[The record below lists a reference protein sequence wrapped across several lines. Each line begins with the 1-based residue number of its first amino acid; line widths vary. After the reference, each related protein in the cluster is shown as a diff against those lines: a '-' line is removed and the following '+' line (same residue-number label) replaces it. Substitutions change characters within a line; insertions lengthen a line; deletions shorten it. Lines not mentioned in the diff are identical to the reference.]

1 TRLGEGDTARGS
13 GTGRRRRRLHRDRGL
28 DRPVT
33 RPRRPAK
40 RSERRED
47 WWVTGRRAVAEAI
60 RAGLAMEVLVGTW
73 VRATPALRDVAGSA
87 AEGGVAVREVP
98 RSTLD
103 GIDPDHHGVAARI
116 RRPRELGDAFLAEY
130 QFVEDDVVVVL
141 DGITDP
147 HNLGAAARAA
157 EAAGA
162 TSPGPRV

>member
-1 TRLGEGDTARGS
+1 M
-13 GTGRRRRRLHRDRGL
+13 TGRRG
-28 DRPVT
+28 
-33 RPRRPAK
+33 
-40 RSERRED
+40 
-47 WWVTGRRAVAEAI
+47 VAEVV

-73 VRATPALRDVAGSA
+73 VRTTPALRDVAGAA

-116 RRPRELGDAFLAEY
+116 RRPRELGDAFLDEY
-130 QFVEDDVVVVL
+130 EFGRDDVVVVL

-162 TSPGPRV
+162 AVLVSRVRRAAGLSPAAARRSTWFA